1 MAEIAAANF
10 AQRLDAVWS
19 EDLRLRRGPASKP
32 RRLCAEFGCCQKL
45 PQNAGRSRHPPT
57 RKDASSRSELP
68 KTSSE
73 TLSGWILGQRRQED
87 AQENAKRNLP
97 KMQQALPQQRLKAE
111 ARREWTAGS
120 HNSSLRGKFEH
131 ACVLAMARDDFL
143 CTAQALSAEL
153 RSLANL
159 KMPGSQ
165 REKCTCTHG
174 LLRFLG
180 CDGHLPGPGPLRVR
194 EPQECKRHIAEIV
207 LHLRRQVQCNVE

>member
-1 MAEIAAANF
+1 M
-10 AQRLDAVWS
+10 RGVWLLS
-19 EDLRLRRGPASKP
+19 KASPECWAKQAP
-32 RRLCAEFGCCQKL
+32 SDTE
-45 PQNAGRSRHPPT
+45 
-57 RKDASSRSELP
+57 DASSRSELP

-87 AQENAKRNLP
+87 TQENAKRNLP

-131 ACVLAMARDDFL
+131 ACVLATARDDFL

-153 RSLANL
+153 RSLASL

-180 CDGHLPGPGPLRVR
+180 CDGHLPGPGLSESENRR
-194 EPQECKRHIAEIV
+194 NARGI
-207 LHLRRQVQCNVE
+207 LRR